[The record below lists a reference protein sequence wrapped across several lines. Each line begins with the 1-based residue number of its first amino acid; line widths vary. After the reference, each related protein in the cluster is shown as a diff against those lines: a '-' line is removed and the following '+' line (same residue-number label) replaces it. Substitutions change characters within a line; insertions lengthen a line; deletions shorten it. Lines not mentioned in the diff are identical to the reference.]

1 MTNATT
7 HDINEI
13 KRRMQGASGVL
24 KTELAGLRTGR
35 ASAHLLDP
43 VMVDAYGAQMPLNQV
58 ATVSVPEAR
67 LISVNV
73 WDRSLVHPVEKAIV
87 NSNLGL
93 SPATEGQT
101 IRLRI
106 PELNEERRKELVK
119 VAHKYAETARVAVRH
134 VRRDAMDVIKKLEK
148 EHKISKDD
156 HDRFSGEVQ
165 KATDAG
171 IADIDHMLAAKEK
184 EILTV

>member
-1 MTNATT
+1 MANET

-13 KRRMQGASGVL
+13 KRRMQGASSVL
-24 KTELAGLRTGR
+24 KTELSGLRTGR

-43 VMVDAYGAQMPLNQV
+43 VVVEAYGAQMPLNQV

-67 LISVNV
+67 MISVNV

-148 EHKISKDD
+148 DHKVSKDD
-156 HDRFSGEVQ
+156 HDRFSGDIQ